1 MKRPSA
7 KRQQERNWI
16 EDSAADAAGGVND
29 DDVLSLVFG
38 QLAPKAQVDNST
50 PCSMIM
56 MTTMVV
62 AVVVVVVEKMM
73 MKMVHSPSHEEP
85 KSSTTVAKLF
95 RLFHRAR
102 SYQERAESSPDRRH
116 ELQVAGQSNG
126 RRNAPSCKPHERP
139 TSTGSQRVFP
149 CTFFCHQSTQ
159 ITIWMSGQ
167 TLHVTF
173 QPSLKRQF
181 SQSTY
186 CQVTCDV

>member
-1 MKRPSA
+1 
-7 KRQQERNWI
+7 
-16 EDSAADAAGGVND
+16 
-29 DDVLSLVFG
+29 
-38 QLAPKAQVDNST
+38 LAPKAQVANST
-50 PCSMIM
+50 PCLIIM

-62 AVVVVVVEKMM
+62 AVVVVEKMI
-73 MKMVHSPSHEEP
+73 MKMVHSPSHEEL

-95 RLFHRAR
+95 HLFHRAR

-116 ELQVAGQSNG
+116 ELHVAVQSNG

-149 CTFFCHQSTQ
+149 CTFFCHPSTQ
-159 ITIWMSGQ
+159 ITNWMSGQ

-181 SQSTY
+181 SQSTS
-186 CQVTCDV
+186 CQVMCDV